1 MISFVYIYP
10 ESNKSKYF
18 KLKGTVYI
26 HQFHPNNPPSEEQ
39 LELLYIK
46 PLKHYFPEF
55 ETIKFR
61 YNVFNTSILIYIEN
75 DEDYELLKS
84 KYEWK

>member
-18 KLKGTVYI
+18 KLKSTVYI
-26 HQFHPNNPPSEEQ
+26 HQFHPNNPPTEEK
-39 LELLYIK
+39 LDLLYIK

-61 YNVFNTSILIYIEN
+61 YNVFNTSIQIYIEN
-75 DEDYELLKS
+75 DEDYELIKS